1 MRRSTSSESN
11 STRSEP
17 CDVIVHEAMAQM
29 ARPGRPPLGPPLSI
43 SISLVRT
50 GWLLLIA
57 AAMVGGS
64 QVSHAES
71 AAAMHDGELTRWV
84 PSAALEVGIF
94 GHTGK
99 GNIDSTDVG
108 TPRVDP
114 PNFAV
119 GDVRG
124 DALIPAEA
132 SREQI
137 LSALVGGDFEI
148 MTPRLADV
156 PTHPRLF
163 FDVNI
168 SAVMTNEVGLA
179 RSGEPTSLQ
188 FPRNFDP
195 GSVLGENVVA
205 GRGTKINVHHQG
217 PQLHIG
223 QGVAF
228 TFDFGAE
235 RIRIKPSI
243 VYSRIIT
250 DISGVANR
258 AVRLRNFDPLV
269 PRDFDAEFRKVE
281 LSEKTREVYHG
292 VGPAVEVEY
301 ETANRIGPFAMSLFI
316 KGHASHLLGDLE
328 TELRATNQDPT
339 VTGDESVRFKYS
351 QDRWVFRA
359 STGIRFRLVP
369 RRRR

>member
-17 CDVIVHEAMAQM
+17 CGVIIARVAMAQI
-29 ARPGRPPLGPPLSI
+29 AQPGRPPLGPPLSV
-43 SISLVRT
+43 SIRT
-50 GWLLLIA
+50 VWLLLIA

-114 PNFAV
+114 PSFPV

-124 DALIPAEA
+124 DSLFPDEA

-168 SAVMTNEVGLA
+168 SAAMTNEVGLA

-205 GRGTKINVHHQG
+205 GRGTKVK
-217 PQLHIG
+217 
-223 QGVAF
+223 
-228 TFDFGAE
+228 D
-235 RIRIKPSI
+235 
-243 VYSRIIT
+243 
-250 DISGVANR
+250 
-258 AVRLRNFDPLV
+258 
-269 PRDFDAEFRKVE
+269 RK
-281 LSEKTREVYHG
+281 
-292 VGPAVEVEY
+292 
-301 ETANRIGPFAMSLFI
+301 
-316 KGHASHLLGDLE
+316 
-328 TELRATNQDPT
+328 
-339 VTGDESVRFKYS
+339 SV
-351 QDRWVFRA
+351 V
-359 STGIRFRLVP
+359 
-369 RRRR
+369 

>member
-17 CDVIVHEAMAQM
+17 CGVIIARVAMAQI
-29 ARPGRPPLGPPLSI
+29 AQPGRPPLGPPLSV
-43 SISLVRT
+43 SIRT
-50 GWLLLIA
+50 VWLLLIA

-114 PNFAV
+114 ISLVF
-119 GDVRG
+119 GDVPG
-124 DALIPAEA
+124 PGVLQNPIA

-148 MTPRLADV
+148 MTPQLADL

-163 FDVNI
+163 FDINI
-168 SAVMTNEVGLA
+168 SAVLTNDVGLA
-179 RSGEPTSLQ
+179 RSGEPSFLQ
-188 FPRNFDP
+188 FPSNFDP

-205 GRGTKINVHHQG
+205 GRGTKITVQHQG
-217 PQLHIG
+217 PQLHAG
-223 QGVAF
+223 LGAAF
-228 TFDFGAE
+228 TFDFGEE
-235 RIRIKPSI
+235 RIRIKPSV
-243 VYSRIIT
+243 VYSRIVT
-250 DISGVANR
+250 DIFAIANR
-258 AVRLRNFDPLV
+258 AVRLRTPEGGV
-269 PRDFDAEFRKVE
+269 PRDFDAEFRKIE
-281 LSEKTREVYHG
+281 LTDKTREIYHG
-292 VGPAVEVEY
+292 VGPAVEIEY
-301 ETANRIGPFAMSLFI
+301 ETANRIGPFSVSLFI
-316 KGHASHLLGDLE
+316 KGHASHLLGDLK
-328 TELRATNQDPT
+328 TRLQQTNQDPT
-339 VTGDESVRFKYS
+339 VTGDETVNWKYS
-351 QDRWVFRA
+351 KDSWVFRA

>member
-11 STRSEP
+11 STPSEP
-17 CDVIVHEAMAQM
+17 GDVIIDREAVAQI
-29 ARPGRPPLGPPLSI
+29 ARPGRPPLSSPLRI
-43 SISLVRT
+43 SFVRT
-50 GWLLLIA
+50 GALLLIA

-71 AAAMHDGELTRWV
+71 TAAMHDGELTRWV
-84 PSAALEVGIF
+84 YSAALEVGIF

-108 TPRVDP
+108 TPRVN
-114 PNFAV
+114 PNFGI
-119 GDVRG
+119 GDIRG
-124 DALIPAEA
+124 DSLIPSEA

-137 LSALVGGDFEI
+137 LSALVGGDFEV

-168 SAVMTNEVGLA
+168 SAAMTNEVGLA
-179 RSGEPTSLQ
+179 RSGEPSVLQ

-195 GSVLGENVVA
+195 GSILGENVVA
-205 GRGTKINVHHQG
+205 GRGTKINVQHQG

-243 VYSRIIT
+243 VYSRIIA
-250 DISGVANR
+250 DVSGVANR
-258 AVRLRNFDPLV
+258 AVRLRNFTPFV
-269 PRDFDAEFRKVE
+269 PRDFDSEFRRVE
-281 LSEKTREVYHG
+281 LSDKFREVYHG

-301 ETANRIGPFAMSLFI
+301 ETANRIGPFALSLFI

>member
-1 MRRSTSSESN
+1 MSRSTSSESN

-17 CDVIVHEAMAQM
+17 CDVIVHEAMAQV
-29 ARPGRPPLGPPLSI
+29 ARPGRPPLGPPLMI
-43 SISLVRT
+43 SIRT
-50 GWLLLIA
+50 GWLLVIA

-124 DALIPAEA
+124 DSLIPSEA

-258 AVRLRNFDPLV
+258 AVRLRNFTPFV
-269 PRDFDAEFRKVE
+269 PRDFDSEFRRVE
-281 LSEKTREVYHG
+281 LSDKFREVYHG

-301 ETANRIGPFAMSLFI
+301 ETANRIGPFAMSIFI